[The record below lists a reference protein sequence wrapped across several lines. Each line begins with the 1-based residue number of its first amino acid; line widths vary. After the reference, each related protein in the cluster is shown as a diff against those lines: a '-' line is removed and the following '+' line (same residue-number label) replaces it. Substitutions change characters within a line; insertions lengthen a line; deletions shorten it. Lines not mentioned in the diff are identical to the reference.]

1 MPEHVSILQQIGL
14 ALLAIA
20 TVAWV
25 VGLVR
30 LVRAVAAVP
39 PEPLPRSRALP
50 LGLLPGQSQAPAVE
64 SVPLSADEQDAFA
77 GLVRQFSRG

>member
-14 ALLAIA
+14 AMLALV

-30 LVRAVAAVP
+30 LVRVVAIAPQRP
-39 PEPLPRSRALP
+39 PRLP
-50 LGLLPGQSQAPAVE
+50 LGALPGQAQAPAVE
-64 SVPLSADEQDAFA
+64 SVPLTADEQDAFA
-77 GLVRQFSRG
+77 GLVRQFSRR

>member
-14 ALLAIA
+14 AALALV

-30 LVRAVAAVP
+30 LVRVVAVAP
-39 PEPLPRSRALP
+39 PEPPRRLP
-50 LGLLPGQSQAPAVE
+50 LGALPGQAQAPAVE
-64 SVPLSADEQDAFA
+64 SVPLTADEQDAFA
-77 GLVRQFSRG
+77 GLVRQFSRR

>member
-14 ALLAIA
+14 AVLAIA

-30 LVRAVAAVP
+30 LVRTVTVAP
-39 PEPLPRSRALP
+39 PEKLPALP
-50 LGLLPGQSQAPAVE
+50 LGALPGQAQAPALE
-64 SVPLSADEQDAFA
+64 SVSLTPDERDAFA

>member
-14 ALLAIA
+14 AILAVA

-30 LVRAVAAVP
+30 LVRVVALAP
-39 PEPLPRSRALP
+39 PEAPRLPQGVLP
-50 LGLLPGQSQAPAVE
+50 KQGRAPAVE
-64 SVPLSADEQDAFA
+64 SAPLTPDEQDAFA
-77 GLVRQFSRG
+77 GLVRQFGRS

>member
-14 ALLAIA
+14 AALALV

-30 LVRAVAAVP
+30 LVRVVAVAP
-39 PEPLPRSRALP
+39 PEPPRSLP
-50 LGLLPGQSQAPAVE
+50 LGALPGQGKAPAVE
-64 SVPLSADEQDAFA
+64 SVPLTADEQDAFA
-77 GLVRQFSRG
+77 GLVRQFSRR

>member
-14 ALLAIA
+14 AVLVIA

-30 LVRAVAAVP
+30 LVRVVAFAP
-39 PEPLPRSRALP
+39 PRPPLPRSLP
-50 LGLLPGQSQAPAVE
+50 LGALPGQAKAPAVE
-64 SVPLSADEQDAFA
+64 SVPLTADEQDAFV
-77 GLVRQFSRG
+77 GLVRQFSRS